1 MARLHGFQKR
11 DLLNI
16 FEYMMLA
23 RRMDE
28 KMLMMLRQGKS
39 FFLTAGSGHEA
50 AQLAAA
56 ANLQPGKDWSY
67 LYYRELAF
75 YLKMGGRAKDVFL
88 SFLARKDDPDSG
100 GRQFPYHFSR
110 KDLRIVSP
118 SSATGMQFLQA
129 VGTALGVKWEKLK
142 EVVYVSSGEGATS
155 QGDFH
160 EALNWA
166 SREKLPVIFHIQDN
180 DYAISV
186 PKAQQTAGGSIYDMV
201 GGYKNLARYNTDG
214 TNYFETNLAFKN
226 AVDRA
231 RKGKGP
237 SVIISHVVR
246 LLPHSSSDDHRKYL
260 PEKDLEELPKR
271 DPIPIFKNECLK
283 AGIISE
289 KEFSKIKQV
298 VFARIDRDADWAELQ
313 EHPSSDTALDHL
325 YSGAADLKETKLKTG
340 HDKVVLVDQI
350 NHALHEEMERNEK
363 MVIYGQDV
371 SDFKG
376 GVFTATKGLSTK
388 YGDLRVFNAPLAES
402 SIIGT
407 ALGLA
412 VRGYKPVVEI
422 QFGDYIW
429 TAMMQIKNEV
439 AMLRYRSNNSWS
451 CPMVIRV
458 PVGGYIHGGP
468 YHSQSI
474 ESYFYSLPGIRMA
487 YPSNAGDAKALLKA
501 ACRMDDPVLFF
512 EHKGLYRQGF
522 AAALEPDDNYILP
535 FGKARIVTEGN
546 ILTLITWGAMVQK
559 SQEAVKACDLDEG
572 MVEIIDLRTLNPL
585 DLETILKSVQK
596 TGKALVVYEANK
608 TGGPGGEIAALVS
621 ENCFEYLDG
630 PVKRVAAK
638 DCHIPY
644 NLHLEREILP
654 QIENIT
660 KVLTALLEY

>member
-16 FEYMMLA
+16 FEYMVLA

-56 ANLQPGKDWSY
+56 ANLQPGQDWSY

-75 YLKMGGRAKDVFL
+75 YLKSGGRAKDVFL

-129 VGTALGVKWEKLK
+129 VGTAIACKWEKSK
-142 EVVYVSSGEGATS
+142 EVVYVSSGEGTTS

-186 PKAQQTAGGSIYDMV
+186 HKTQQTAGGSVYDMV
-201 GGYKNLARYNTDG
+201 GGYKNLARFNTDG
-214 TNYFETNLAFKN
+214 TNYFETDIAFKN

-246 LLPHSSSDDHRKYL
+246 LLPHSSSDDHRKYI
-260 PEKDLEELPKR
+260 PEEDLNQLPKR
-271 DPIPIFKNECLK
+271 DPIKIFKEECLK
-283 AGIISE
+283 AGVISE
-289 KEFSKIKQV
+289 KEFSKIKADIY
-298 VFARIDRDADWAELQ
+298 ARIDKDADWAELQ
-313 EHPSSDTALDHL
+313 DHPQAETAMDHL
-325 YSGAADLKETKLKTG
+325 YSSQSALKETKLSTG
-340 HDKVVLVDQI
+340 KEKVVPVDQI
-350 NHALHEEMERNEK
+350 NHALHEEMDYNNK
-363 MVIYGQDV
+363 MIIYGQDV

-388 YGDLRVFNAPLAES
+388 FGEQRVFNAPLAES

-407 ALGLA
+407 AVGLA
-412 VRGYKPVVEI
+412 ASGYKPVVEI

-474 ESYFYSLPGIRMA
+474 ESYFFSMPGIRIA
-487 YPSNAGDAKALLKA
+487 YPSNASDAKGLLKA
-501 ACRMDDPVLFF
+501 ACRMHDPVLFF

-522 AAALEPDDNYILP
+522 AASQEPDHKYILP
-535 FGKARIVTEGN
+535 FGQARIVAEGS
-546 ILTLITWGAMVQK
+546 ILTIITWGAMVQK
-559 SQEAVKACDLDEG
+559 SQEAVKTSGIDDGL
-572 MVEIIDLRTLNPL
+572 VEIIDIRTLNPL
-585 DLETILKSVQK
+585 DLDTILKSVRK
-596 TGKALVVYEANK
+596 TGKALVVYEANLS
-608 TGGPGGEIAALVS
+608 GGPGGEISALIS
-621 ENCFEYLDG
+621 EHCFEYLDG

-660 KVLTALLEY
+660 EVLTELLEY

>member
-16 FEYMMLA
+16 FEYMILA

-56 ANLQPGKDWSY
+56 SNLQPGKDWSY

-75 YLKMGGRAKDVFL
+75 YLKTGGRAKDVFL

-100 GRQFPYHFSR
+100 GRQFPYHFSS

-129 VGTALGVKWEKLK
+129 VGTALGAKWEKSK
-142 EVVYVSSGEGATS
+142 EVVYVSSGEGTTS

-186 PKAQQTAGGSIYDMV
+186 HKTQQTAGGSIYDMV

-226 AVDRA
+226 GVDRA

-260 PEKDLEELPKR
+260 PEKDLKELPKR

-289 KEFSKIKQV
+289 KEFSKIMK
-298 VFARIDRDADWAELQ
+298 
-313 EHPSSDTALDHL
+313 
-325 YSGAADLKETKLKTG
+325 
-340 HDKVVLVDQI
+340 
-350 NHALHEEMERNEK
+350 
-363 MVIYGQDV
+363 
-371 SDFKG
+371 
-376 GVFTATKGLSTK
+376 
-388 YGDLRVFNAPLAES
+388 
-402 SIIGT
+402 
-407 ALGLA
+407 
-412 VRGYKPVVEI
+412 
-422 QFGDYIW
+422 
-429 TAMMQIKNEV
+429 
-439 AMLRYRSNNSWS
+439 
-451 CPMVIRV
+451 
-458 PVGGYIHGGP
+458 
-468 YHSQSI
+468 
-474 ESYFYSLPGIRMA
+474 
-487 YPSNAGDAKALLKA
+487 
-501 ACRMDDPVLFF
+501 
-512 EHKGLYRQGF
+512 
-522 AAALEPDDNYILP
+522 
-535 FGKARIVTEGN
+535 
-546 ILTLITWGAMVQK
+546 
-559 SQEAVKACDLDEG
+559 
-572 MVEIIDLRTLNPL
+572 
-585 DLETILKSVQK
+585 
-596 TGKALVVYEANK
+596 
-608 TGGPGGEIAALVS
+608 
-621 ENCFEYLDG
+621 
-630 PVKRVAAK
+630 
-638 DCHIPY
+638 
-644 NLHLEREILP
+644 
-654 QIENIT
+654 
-660 KVLTALLEY
+660 